1 MESYYARQPIFDL
14 WDNTVAYELLY
25 RKTPVPAPYS
35 ENDGDMST
43 AEVINSSFFGGEPE
57 FMFEG
62 KKAFVNFTENHLLN
76 KTALLLPKD
85 TLIVE
90 ILETVQPT
98 EEILEACRS
107 LKENGYTIA
116 LDDFVFNSVTE
127 AFLEYTDIVKI
138 DFLNTSDE
146 DIEKTAKICRDK
158 KIKILAEKLETKERV
173 EYARSLG
180 AVYFQGYYYER
191 PLIVTAQGCTPMA
204 QTFFRLI
211 GIIHDDNVEFKEI
224 SEIIEC
230 DAAMTL
236 KLLRLVNAL
245 KMESEEQI
253 STVMQAVQLIGLR
266 RTRDWVHLM
275 GLQRIKNDAPDETI
289 TRAFFRAK
297 FCESLAMRI
306 IRRKKDAK
314 EYYLMGLMSAIID
327 LNSKESN
334 AIMNKLSISDNIKA
348 ALSGQNQGMYY
359 DVLNVVVSYERA
371 EWEAVDYF
379 NATYGTDEDAIAGD
393 YVECIKATEEL
404 IKLV

>member
-98 EEILEACRS
+98 GEILEACRS

-327 LNSKESN
+327 LNSKDSN

-404 IKLV
+404 IKLI

>member
-1 MESYYARQPIFDL
+1 MESYFARQPIFDL

-57 FMFEG
+57 FMFDG
-62 KKAFVNFTENHLLN
+62 KRAFVNFTENHLLS

-85 TLIVE
+85 TLVIE
-90 ILETVQPT
+90 ILETVEAT
-98 EEILEACRS
+98 DEILQACRD
-107 LKENGYTIA
+107 LKEQEYTIA
-116 LDDFVFNSVTE
+116 LDDYELNDGTE
-127 AFLEYTDIVKI
+127 PFLEIADIVKI
-138 DFLNTSDE
+138 DFLNSTKE
-146 DIEKTAKICRDK
+146 VIEKTAKICREK
-158 KIKILAEKLETKERV
+158 KIKILAEKLETKEMV
-173 EYARSLG
+173 EYAKSLG

-204 QTFFRLI
+204 QTFFRLM
-211 GIIHDDNVEFKEI
+211 GIIHDDKVDFKEI
-224 SEIIEC
+224 SEIIEQ

-245 KMESEEQI
+245 RMDSAEQI
-253 STVMQAVQLIGLR
+253 SSVMQAVQLIGLR
-266 RTRDWVHLM
+266 RTREWVHLM
-275 GLQRIKNDAPDETI
+275 GLQRIKTDAPDETI

-306 IRRKKDAK
+306 IRRKKESK

-327 LNSKESN
+327 LKSKDSN

-348 ALSGQNQGMYY
+348 ALSGENQGMFY
-359 DVLNVVVSYERA
+359 DVLNVVVSYEKA
-371 EWEAVDYF
+371 EWEVVDHF
-379 NATYGTDEDAIAGD
+379 NATYGTDENVLAND

-404 IKLV
+404 MKMV